1 MASRPERKTRRTD
14 RRQQVEAS
22 STESEL
28 PLPLR
33 HWYECKDGD
42 TPFLVARGLR
52 VCAKTLV
59 ALNKVTFPD
68 LRLHSKL
75 RAGTWLIAR
84 EATRDEEAGSG
95 SSSGMDLEREEP
107 DNNIADEESMLN
119 EVAEIL
125 SNVKMILSQE
135 DILSDKHDPSV
146 QLKNLQ
152 HKLSAASELLNRAEF
167 NKAQSCM
174 QVCGNTNTLA
184 PCFQLTLHRALVLTL
199 GSD

>member
-1 MASRPERKTRRTD
+1 MASRPERKTRMKD

-22 STESEL
+22 NTECEL

-152 HKLSAASELLNRAEF
+152 HTDIASCPSADTGQRLKMSRCERQDDQAAALPRADF
-167 NKAQSCM
+167 
-174 QVCGNTNTLA
+174 
-184 PCFQLTLHRALVLTL
+184 
-199 GSD
+199 D